1 VRRPGRVVPNA
12 DARGAARQARALH
25 LAAAVP
31 AAADLLTFYAALAG
45 WHSSLAAADAARDA
59 GGSTLAAAVDRAA
72 VVAAIPALIEWLPGH
87 APAELAGAAVSLQQ
101 MSLSAWRQR
110 LDAFVDDGDDGRD
123 PDPHAAFVVE
133 AALLPFAEHAV
144 SRANL
149 PALDRPASTSEC
161 PFCGRR
167 PALAS
172 LREAGDGAKRG
183 LICGVCACEWR
194 APRIGCASC
203 GESTV
208 EKLPVFS
215 AEGLSA
221 VRVEA
226 CETCRAYLKSIDFT
240 RDGHAEPVVDDLATL
255 ALDLWAREQG
265 YRRLRPHLLRV

>member
-1 VRRPGRVVPNA
+1 MRLPGRVVANA
-12 DARGAARQARALH
+12 DDRGAARQARALH
-25 LAAAVP
+25 LAAAAP
-31 AAADLLTFYAALAG
+31 AAADVLSFYAALAG
-45 WHSSLAAADAARDA
+45 WHTSLTAAQTVRDT

-72 VVAAIPALIEWLPGH
+72 VVAVIPALIEWLPGH
-87 APAELAGAAVSLQQ
+87 APSELAAAAASLEQ
-101 MSLSAWRQR
+101 SSPVRWRQR
-110 LDAFVDDGDDGRD
+110 LDAFVDGGDDGRD

-133 AALLPFAEHAV
+133 AALLPFAERAAMH
-144 SRANL
+144 ANL
-149 PALDRPASTSEC
+149 PAPDRPGATSGC

-172 LREAGDGAKRG
+172 LREAGHGAKRG
-183 LICGVCACEWR
+183 YLCGVCACEWR

-203 GESTV
+203 GESDF

-226 CETCRAYLKSIDFT
+226 CETCHAYLKSIDFN
-240 RDGHAEPVVDDLATL
+240 RDGHAVPIVDDLATL

>member
-1 VRRPGRVVPNA
+1 MRRPGRVVPNA

-45 WHSSLAAADAARDA
+45 WHSSLAAAPMSRDT
-59 GGSTLAAAVDRAA
+59 GGSTLAAGLDRAA
-72 VVAAIPALIEWLPGH
+72 VVAAIPVLLDWLPGH
-87 APAELAGAAVSLQQ
+87 APSELATAATLLAQTSPVT
-101 MSLSAWRQR
+101 WRQR
-110 LDAFVDDGDDGRD
+110 LDAFVDNGDDGRD
-123 PDPHAAFVVE
+123 ADPNVAFVIE
-133 AALLPFAEHAV
+133 AALLPFAERAATH
-144 SRANL
+144 ANL
-149 PALDRPASTSEC
+149 PARDRPAAASRC

-172 LREAGDGAKRG
+172 LREAGHGAKRG
-183 LICGVCACEWR
+183 YICGVCACEWR
-194 APRIGCASC
+194 APRIGCAAC
-203 GESTV
+203 GECHF

-215 AEGLSA
+215 AEGLNA

-226 CETCRAYLKSIDFT
+226 CDTCRAYLKSIDFT